1 VLVSPPNNA
10 TGQNVTLNLTWSAS
24 PNAVSYRVQV
34 AADAGFTSIIVN
46 DSMVGGTSKT
56 ISGLA
61 NNTQYWWRV
70 NAKNY
75 YGTSVYSSVF
85 NFTTTVTG
93 ISKNG
98 AEIPGK
104 FMLYGNYPNP
114 FNPVTNI
121 RFDLPNHSEVSLQV
135 YNIEGKLIDNLVKG
149 VFEAGIYNI
158 SYDAGSLPSGIYF
171 YKLTAGNYTQT
182 RKMVL
187 VK

>member
-1 VLVSPPNNA
+1 
-10 TGQNVTLNLTWSAS
+10 
-24 PNAVSYRVQV
+24 
-34 AADAGFTSIIVN
+34 
-46 DSMVGGTSKT
+46 
-56 ISGLA
+56 
-61 NNTQYWWRV
+61 
-70 NAKNY
+70 
-75 YGTSVYSSVF
+75 
-85 NFTTTVTG
+85 
-93 ISKNG
+93 
-98 AEIPGK
+98 
-104 FMLYGNYPNP
+104 MLYGNYPNP